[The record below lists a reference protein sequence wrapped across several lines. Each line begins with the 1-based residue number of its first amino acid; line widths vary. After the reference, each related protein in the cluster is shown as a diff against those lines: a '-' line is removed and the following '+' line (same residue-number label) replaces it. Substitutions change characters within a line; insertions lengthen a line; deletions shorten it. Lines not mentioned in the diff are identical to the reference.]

1 MQIKVCLA
9 SNECIEGNLENFSF
23 YYNVAVI
30 SFPFRCNRTAML
42 VDAPHTEVLALGRV
56 FKTGNSMATEG
67 SVISKECKIGC
78 KELKISTCKITKVH
92 FVDYLISLIFA

>member
-56 FKTGNSMATEG
+56 FNSGNSMATEG
-67 SVISKECKIGC
+67 SVTGKKCNFGC
-78 KELKISTCKITKVH
+78 EELKISSCKITKVL
-92 FVDYLISLIFA
+92 FVHYLISLF